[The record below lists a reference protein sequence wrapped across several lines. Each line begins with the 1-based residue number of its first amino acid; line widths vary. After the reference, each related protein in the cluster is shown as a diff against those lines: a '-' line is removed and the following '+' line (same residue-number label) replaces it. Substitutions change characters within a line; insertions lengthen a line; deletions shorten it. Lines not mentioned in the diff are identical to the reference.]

1 MVCMYGFVSF
11 YYCGPLT
18 GTEAAA
24 WLFIFLFANRCQD
37 LSFENPPTGLAAT
50 AGDF

>member
-1 MVCMYGFVSF
+1 MKGFVSF
-11 YYCGPLT
+11 YYYEPLS

-37 LSFENPPTGLAAT
+37 LSFENPPTGLAA
-50 AGDF
+50 AVGDF